1 MENVFDSSNYP
12 DAVPSSLTA
21 GSRWAWTR
29 SDITSV
35 YPTASY
41 TLKFRFSLLADP
53 FTDYSVTASKVS
65 SAHVVEVATSVTS
78 GYAAGDYDWFA
89 IIVRDSDSE
98 EVTVDRGS
106 VTIQP
111 DMGAAPGD
119 TRSWVLR
126 VLTAIRATIEGTASK
141 EQSGYSI
148 GGRSLSLRTPGEL
161 LELEREFHKRLKQEQ
176 AEINRAA
183 GRTAASR
190 VLVKMGA

>member
-1 MENVFDSSNYP
+1 MQNQFDVSAYP
-12 DAVPSSLTA
+12 DAVPSTLTA

-29 SDITSV
+29 SDITDA

-53 FTDYSVTASKVS
+53 YTDYSIVASKVS

-78 GYAAGDYDWFA
+78 GYAAGDYSWFA
-89 IIVRDSDSE
+89 VIVRDSDSE
-98 EVTVDRGS
+98 EVTVDTGF

-119 TRSWVLR
+119 TRTWVAR
-126 VLTAIRATIEGTASK
+126 VLAAIRATIEGTASK

-161 LELEREFHKRLKQEQ
+161 LELEREFHKRWKQEQ

-183 GRTAASR
+183 GRTAVSR
-190 VLVKMGA
+190 VLIKMSA

>member
-1 MENVFDSSNYP
+1 MENVFDTANYP
-12 DAVPSSLTA
+12 DAVPSTLTA

-29 SDITSV
+29 SDITSA
-35 YPTASY
+35 YPTSLY
-41 TLKFRFSLLADP
+41 TLKFRLSLLADP
-53 FTDYSVTASKVS
+53 YTDYSITAGKVS
-65 SAHVVEVATSVTS
+65 GAHVVEVATSVTS

-148 GGRSLSLRTPGEL
+148 GGRSLTLRTPGEL
-161 LELEREFHKRLKQEQ
+161 LELEQEFSRRWKQEQ
-176 AEINRAA
+176 AKTNIAA
-183 GRTAASR
+183 GRMSGANT
-190 VLVKMGA
+190 VLVRF